1 MKPIGGF
8 NPEFAARAAQAAA
21 KSAVAKPDASA
32 ESQVANGVADFRAAL
47 KEAENAVTAT
57 AVSGA
62 DPHAMVTALAN
73 AEMALEAAVTVR
85 DKVVEAY
92 QELLRMPV

>member
-1 MKPIGGF
+1 MNINGL
-8 NPEFAARAAQAAA
+8 NSEFAAQAARAAARAAKPEAAA
-21 KSAVAKPDASA
+21 PENAVA
-32 ESQVANGVADFRAAL
+32 EGVADFRTAL
-47 KEAENAVTAT
+47 QDAEKAVQST

-73 AEMALEAAVTVR
+73 AEMALEAAVTIR